1 MLESLNSLKFLM
13 AFLNLVIL
21 FLVLRKVLFQPVMQF
36 MENRTKSIE
45 NAISEA
51 QKQKAEALEM
61 KADYEAQL
69 KSARTESR
77 KIVDAAVAKAT
88 AQQETIVAEAK
99 QQAEELRAKAEEEIE
114 QERRQML
121 LDVRNEV
128 ASLALAAAS
137 KVLQAN
143 IDSERNRE
151 LVNEFIDKA
160 GAA

>member
-121 LDVRNEV
+121 RDVRNEV